1 MKLVN
6 GIIVLGLFV
15 TSALSS
21 AHAATYVAA
30 DDSIESKLCVAA
42 ATKSKIAL
50 LAQSKHLKPATL
62 GYRNLRF
69 MANNLYCNGV
79 NIAEFAQRAG
89 NDRVALQLNRYRKK
103 TVQIQDIASVTHGK
117 VSVVKQ

>member
-15 TSALSS
+15 TSAMSS
-21 AHAATYVAA
+21 AHAATYEAG

-42 ATKSKIAL
+42 ATKSRIAL
-50 LAQSKHLKPATL
+50 LAQSKYLKPATV
-62 GYRNLRF
+62 GHSNLRF
-69 MANNLYCNGV
+69 MANHLYCNGV

-89 NDRVALQLNRYRKK
+89 NERVALRLNRYRKK
-103 TVQIQDIASVTHGK
+103 SVQIQDIASVRHGK